1 MHLLSDEGVSEVLVL
16 TKVFWKY
23 LISDKV
29 CICVVTKVFLKYLL
43 SD

>member
-23 LISDKV
+23 LISDYSV
-29 CICVVTKVFLKYLL
+29 YLR